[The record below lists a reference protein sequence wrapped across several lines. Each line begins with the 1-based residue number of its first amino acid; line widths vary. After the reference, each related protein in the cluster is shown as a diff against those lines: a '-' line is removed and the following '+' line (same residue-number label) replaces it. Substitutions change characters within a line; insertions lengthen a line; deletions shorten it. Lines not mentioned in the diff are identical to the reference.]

1 MALST
6 QLRDIADDLI
16 NNVIGDLAEDVTVNH
31 TQKGAYDPSIGGY
44 GADTVTTTETKG
56 ARFSLDSGPLGDSG
70 GIDARL
76 ILSAKSI
83 DSLDINDTI
92 TIDAHEWQIVTL
104 SSDRYIYDMTI
115 RR

>member
-6 QLRDIADDLI
+6 QLRDIADDVI
-16 NNVIGDLAEDVTVNH
+16 NNVIGDLAEDVTVNR
-31 TQKGAYDPSIGGY
+31 TQKGSYDPSSGGY
-44 GADTVTTTETKG
+44 GTDTVTTTKTKG

-83 DSLDINDTI
+83 DALDINDTI